1 MTPGRIVAFLILVLS
16 LLGLLGFILPEK
28 GIKLGNELT
37 IRFPSPAEILSPAEQ
52 EQVDISDILDLEA
65 DADEIATPDTT
76 AQDTLAPT
84 LLAPLEER
92 IALHYPQK
100 DKSILYALFSKLEKA
115 RSQKR
120 PVRIL
125 HYGDSQLE
133 GDRITSYIRNK
144 FQTQFGGSGPGLF
157 SIADIVPSFS
167 VERALAGDWI
177 RYSVMTKRDPQQEHA
192 RFGALSSYSRFTPI
206 ISNRALQD
214 TTIHSASLTITPQQ
228 NAFSKAK
235 EFSVCKLYYGWHT
248 APVRIDLHQ
257 GDELISTEVVEP
269 ADKLLIREWRF
280 PATPDQLTFTFTGRN
295 SPDIYGIS
303 LEGTNGVNVDNIAA
317 RGGSGYEFHGVDQAL
332 LGTMYSDLDVEL
344 LILQYGGNV
353 LPNIKNAEEAESY
366 GSFFGA
372 QIARFRKLIPGVSI
386 IVIGPSDMSIK
397 EGEDY
402 VTRPFLENVRDAMK
416 ANALQQ
422 GAIFWD
428 MYDAMGGK
436 NSMVSWVN
444 AEPPLAATDYTHF
457 SPRGARKVGELFY
470 SAFLNDYTLFRAQKA
485 LPLMK
490 NDTIDVP

>member
-16 LLGLLGFILPEK
+16 LLGLLGIILPEQ
-28 GIKLGNELT
+28 GIKLGDELT
-37 IRFPSPAEILSPAEQ
+37 IRFPSPAEILSPEKQ
-52 EQVDISDILDLEA
+52 EQVDISDILELEA
-65 DADEIATPDTT
+65 DADEVAALDTL
-76 AQDTLAPT
+76 AQDTLAPAV
-84 LLAPLEER
+84 LAPLEER
-92 IALHYPQK
+92 IALHYPKK
-100 DKSILYALFSKLEKA
+100 DKSVLFALFSKLEKA

-144 FQTQFGGSGPGLF
+144 FQTQFGGNGHGLF
-157 SIADIVPSFS
+157 PIADIVPNFS

-177 RYSVMTKRDPQQEHA
+177 RYSVMTTRDPQQEHT

-206 ISNRALQD
+206 LSDSTLRD
-214 TTIHSASLTITPQQ
+214 TTIHSASLTITAQQ

-257 GDELISTEVVEP
+257 GDELLSTEVVEP
-269 ADKLLIREWRF
+269 AEKLLIREWKF
-280 PATPDQLTFTFTGRN
+280 PATPDQLTFTFTGTH
-295 SPDIYGIS
+295 SPDIYGVS
-303 LEGTNGVNVDNIAA
+303 LEGANGVNVDNIAA
-317 RGGSGYEFHGVDQAL
+317 RGASGYEFHAVDQAL
-332 LGTMYSDLDVEL
+332 LRTMYSDLDVEL

-353 LPNIKNAEEAESY
+353 LPNIKSAEQAESY
-366 GSFFGA
+366 GHFFGT
-372 QIARFRKLIPGVSI
+372 QIVRFRRLIPGITI

-402 VTRPFLENVRDAMK
+402 VTRPFLEDVRNAMK
-416 ANALQQ
+416 ANTLQQ
-422 GAIFWD
+422 GAVFWD

-444 AEPPLAATDYTHF
+444 AEPPLAAADYTHF
-457 SPRGARKVGELFY
+457 TPRGARKVGELFY
-470 SAFLNDYTLFRAQKA
+470 SAFLSDYTLFRVQKA
-485 LPLMK
+485 LPHMK